1 MPERPI
7 KTVLQEHTDELMA
20 LPGVV
25 GTGLG
30 QCQGEPCIKVFIAA
44 KTPDLQEKIPAT
56 LDGYQVVVEETGM
69 FRALGS

>member
-7 KTVLQEHTDELMA
+7 KTVLQEHTVELMA

-30 QCQGEPCIKVFIAA
+30 QCQGEPCIKVFVAA
-44 KTPDLQEKIPAT
+44 KTPDLQAKIPTT
-56 LDGYQVVVEETGM
+56 LDGYQVVVEETGT

>member
-30 QCQGEPCIKVFIAA
+30 QCQGKPCIKVFIAA